1 MTRPFFS
8 VIVST
13 YNRNQLLARCVQSC
27 LEQTFVDFEIV
38 VVDDG
43 STDGT
48 AETLG
53 ANPDP
58 RLRVVVHER
67 NRGISPARH
76 TGTQN
81 ARGEWLVVI
90 DSDWAVF
97 PHTLERLREIIAE
110 LPADVRVVRARM
122 EWDNGRVAPSY
133 VPAGVV
139 DYRGWLEWWEQLAR
153 RGDPTSDMMLCMHR
167 GVAESLPYFDNRRGM
182 MEELW
187 ELNLAKRE
195 PMLFVADAL
204 SRQYSDAP
212 NSHLRGAGWEQV
224 PRLRCDAPDRLWM
237 AQTALAEHGEA
248 LARHAPSQR
257 HGLLR
262 IAAKEAFLIG
272 DRKGGIRYSAA
283 CLHEDKHDAM
293 AWATLGLGL
302 LGSSSP
308 AYGALAYRRLMGRR
322 AARR

>member
-1 MTRPFFS
+1 VTRPFFS
-8 VIVST
+8 VLVST
-13 YNRNQLLARCVQSC
+13 YNRTQLLGRCVQSC
-27 LEQTFVDFEIV
+27 LDQTFVDFEIV

-48 AETLG
+48 AETLR
-53 ANPDP
+53 ANADP
-58 RLRVVVHER
+58 RVRVMVHER

-76 TGTQN
+76 TGTQS
-81 ARGEWLVVI
+81 ACGEWLVIV
-90 DSDWAVF
+90 DSDWALF
-97 PHTLERLREIIAE
+97 PHTLKRLREIIAE
-110 LPADVRVVRARM
+110 LPRDVRVVRTRM
-122 EWDNGRVAPSY
+122 EWDDGQVAPSY
-133 VPAGVV
+133 APAGVV

-153 RGDPTSDMMLCMHR
+153 RGDPRSDMMHCMHR
-167 GVAESLPYFDNRRGM
+167 VVTEALPYFDDRKGA
-182 MEELW
+182 MEDLW

-204 SRQYSDAP
+204 SKEYSDAP
-212 NSHLRGAGWEQV
+212 NSHLRGAGWGLI
-224 PRLRCDAPDRLWM
+224 PRLQRDAPDRLWM

-257 HGLLR
+257 RRLLR

-272 DRKGGIRYSAA
+272 DRWRGVRYSAA
-283 CLHEDKHDAM
+283 CLREDKHDAL

-302 LGSSSP
+302 LGPSSA
-308 AYGALAYRRLMGRR
+308 AYGTLAYRRLMGRR